1 MNGPTA
7 SRVDIQSLE
16 RETGFGWGWFIVLG
30 IALLAAGAFAFLN
43 LPAVATTSL
52 YAVGMFMLIGAVAH
66 LATRLLAPKWRGTG
80 FLISSAV
87 LYGVAGVLLLA
98 NPSVASDALTATLAS
113 ALILSG
119 VMRIRLSAVMPR
131 LPGWGWITASG
142 LVTVGAGFAFVH
154 FLLLRPVWLLGE
166 VLAFDLAFQGAAAI
180 AFGLAL
186 RSSVPRPAQ

>member
-1 MNGPTA
+1 MDRPSA
-7 SRVDIQSLE
+7 SGVDIDALE

-43 LPAVATTSL
+43 LPSVATTSL
-52 YAVGMFMLIGAVAH
+52 YAVGMFMLIGAVAQ

-87 LYGVAGVLLLA
+87 LYGAAGVLLIA
-98 NPSVASDALTATLAS
+98 NPTLASDALTATLAS

-119 VMRIRLSAVMPR
+119 VMRTRLSAVMPP
-131 LPGWGWITASG
+131 LPGWGWIAASG
-142 LVTVGAGFAFVH
+142 LVTAIAGLAFVH
-154 FLLLRPVWLLGE
+154 FLLLRPAWLLGE
-166 VLAFDLAFQGAAAI
+166 VLAFDLSFQGVSAV

-186 RSSVPRPAQ
+186 KGHRGAMS